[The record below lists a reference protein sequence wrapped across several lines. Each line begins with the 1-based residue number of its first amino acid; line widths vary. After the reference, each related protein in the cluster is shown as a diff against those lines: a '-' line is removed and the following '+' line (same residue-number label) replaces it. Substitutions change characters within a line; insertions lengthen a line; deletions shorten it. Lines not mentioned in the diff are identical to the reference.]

1 MMNIN
6 KDTFVAIFLLLF
18 CGIMINSSF
27 DIEDPGYQGMK
38 ASFWPTIVL
47 ILLSIMSLVMLIKSI
62 IFQREN
68 NYLKSNNTYKP
79 NFFFKFKNALIFF
92 FMFVLFLAFLDYLGM
107 LIGGVLFVFGLL
119 TLLGGF
125 QLEKIINHLIISIIT
140 IGIMWSIFTFGLKVI
155 LPEGEILRIW

>member
-1 MMNIN
+1 MNIK
-6 KDTFVAIFLLLF
+6 KDTIVAIFLLLF

-47 ILLSIMSLVMLIKSI
+47 CLLSIMCLVMLIKSVI
-62 IFQREN
+62 SEAEN
-68 NYLKSNNTYKP
+68 NLSSNYTNLT
-79 NFFFKFKNALIFF
+79 NVFFKFKNASICFL
-92 FMFVLFLAFLDYLGM
+92 MFVLFLAFLDYLGM

-119 TLLGGF
+119 TMLGGF
-125 QLEKIINHLIISIIT
+125 ELKKIINHFIISIIT

>member
-1 MMNIN
+1 MNIK
-6 KDTFVAIFLLLF
+6 KDTIVAISLLLF

-47 ILLSIMSLVMLIKSI
+47 CLLSIMCLVMLIKSVVTEA
-62 IFQREN
+62 EN
-68 NYLKSNNTYKP
+68 NLNSNDTNLT
-79 NFFFKFKNALIFF
+79 NVFFKFKNASICFL
-92 FMFVLFLAFLDYLGM
+92 MFVIFLAFLDYLGM

-119 TLLGGF
+119 TMLGGF
-125 QLEKIINHLIISIIT
+125 ELKKIINHFIISIIT

>member
-1 MMNIN
+1 MNIK
-6 KDTFVAIFLLLF
+6 KDTIVAIFLLLF

-47 ILLSIMSLVMLIKSI
+47 CLLSIMCLVMLIKSVVTEA
-62 IFQREN
+62 EN
-68 NYLKSNNTYKP
+68 NLNSNDTNLT
-79 NFFFKFKNALIFF
+79 NVFFKLKNASICFL
-92 FMFVLFLAFLDYLGM
+92 MFVLFLACLDYLGM

-119 TLLGGF
+119 TMLGGF
-125 QLEKIINHLIISIIT
+125 ELKKIINHFIISIIT

>member
-1 MMNIN
+1 MNIK
-6 KDTFVAIFLLLF
+6 KDTIVAISLLLF

-47 ILLSIMSLVMLIKSI
+47 CLLSIMCLIMLIKSVVTEA
-62 IFQREN
+62 EN
-68 NYLKSNNTYKP
+68 NLNSNDTNLT
-79 NFFFKFKNALIFF
+79 NVFFKFKNASICFL
-92 FMFVLFLAFLDYLGM
+92 MFVLFLAFLDYLGM

-119 TLLGGF
+119 TMLGGF
-125 QLEKIINHLIISIIT
+125 ELKKIINHFIISIIT
-140 IGIMWSIFTFGLKVI
+140 IGIRWSIFTFGLKVI

>member
-1 MMNIN
+1 MNIK
-6 KDTFVAIFLLLF
+6 KDTIVAIFLLLF

-47 ILLSIMSLVMLIKSI
+47 CLLSIMCLVMLIKSVVTEA
-62 IFQREN
+62 EN
-68 NYLKSNNTYKP
+68 NLSSIDTNLTNV
-79 NFFFKFKNALIFF
+79 FFKFKNASICFL
-92 FMFVLFLAFLDYLGM
+92 MFVLFLAFLDYLGM

-119 TLLGGF
+119 TMLGGF
-125 QLEKIINHLIISIIT
+125 ELKKIINHFIISIIT